1 MPLRR
6 REFQFAGMQ
15 VLITGAASGI
25 GRAVAVAAARE
36 GARVHLM
43 DRDESPLLAAA
54 AEIRGGGGDVGLVEA
69 CDVSD
74 HEAVASM
81 AQRLTAS
88 YGAMDVI
95 MNIAGISAWG
105 TVRSMSH
112 QTWRDLIE
120 VNLMGP
126 IHVIEELVPAMIDSG
141 RGGALVNCSSA
152 AGVIGMPW
160 HAAYSASK
168 FGLRGVSE
176 VLRFDLAKHRISVSL
191 VCPGGVRE
199 RNPARRTS
207 SALLDLH
214 LPRHSVHPHPPAVV
228 PSGVRRGHEVAQPL
242 RQPPPTPGRA
252 CQPRALMTAPRIVPG
267 GIRDLGPLT
276 WAFAKLAGRVTGT
289 EPPAIF
295 TVLGRHGPL
304 FRGWLHFAAKLMPG
318 GERTGHPQGG
328 SPSRQRLRVRTS
340 RPTRG
345 AGRVDPARDR
355 TGGH

>member
-168 FGLRGVSE
+168 FGLRGLSE

-191 VCPGGVRE
+191 VCPGGVDTGLTQTIRIDGVDTSGPE
-199 RNPARRTS
+199 FTKARDRFRK
-207 SALLDLH
+207 H
-214 LPRHSVHPHPPAVV
+214 AVSPEV
-228 PSGVRRGHEVAQPL
+228 AANAILQGVRRRRYWIYTSPD
-242 RQPPPTPGRA
+242 
-252 CQPRALMTAPRIVPG
+252 
-267 GIRDLGPLT
+267 IRFIHTL
-276 WAFAKLAGRVTGT
+276 
-289 EPPAIF
+289 
-295 TVLGRHGPL
+295 
-304 FRGWLHFAAKLMPG
+304 
-318 GERTGHPQGG
+318 
-328 SPSRQRLRVRTS
+328 QRLFPPGYVVVMELLS
-340 RPTRG
+340 RYANHHLPQVERASRG
-345 AGRVDPARDR
+345 PS
-355 TGGH
+355 